1 MIDLLLLAALA
12 GDPERVEWTVDGTMR
27 EALVAVGS
35 AENPPLVFAF
45 HGHGGTMCH
54 SARSFAL
61 EKQWPEAVVVY
72 PQGLPTPGRLS
83 DPEGRK
89 PGWQHGIG
97 EQGDRDLKFF
107 DAMLA
112 TIKQKHRIDPKRV
125 YATGHSN
132 GGQFSYL
139 LAGARRE
146 ALAAIAP
153 SGAAG
158 GGFVKEP
165 IPLFHIA
172 GENDPLVRYAAQKR
186 SIETVRALNG
196 CDAAGQDGGAPGC
209 TLYPSSKG
217 APVLVFV
224 HDQEHAFPREAPALI
239 VRFLKSQSR
248 P

>member
-1 MIDLLLLAALA
+1 MTTLLLLAALA
-12 GDPERVEWTVDGTMR
+12 GDPERVEWTVDGTVR

-35 AENPPLVFAF
+35 AESPPVVFVY
-45 HGHGGTMCH
+45 HGHGGTMH
-54 SARSFAL
+54 RTARSFAL
-61 EKQWPEAVVVY
+61 EKLWPEAVVVY

-107 DAMLA
+107 DAMRA
-112 TIKQKHRIDPKRV
+112 TLKEKHRIDPRRV

-153 SGAAG
+153 SAAAG
-158 GGFVKEP
+158 GRFVKEP
-165 IPLFHIA
+165 IPLFHAA
-172 GENDPLVRYAAQKR
+172 GKNDAIVRYAAQQR
-186 SIETVRALNG
+186 SIEAVRALNG
-196 CDAAGQDGGAPGC
+196 CEAGRDGGAPGC
-209 TLYPSSKG
+209 TLYPSPKG

-224 HDQEHAFPREAPALI
+224 HDREHAFPAEAPALI
-239 VRFLKSQSR
+239 VRFLKQHAR